1 MVTFKLNL
9 LKFNDSNSRKMENF
23 MPDLL
28 DQLNENQRVAA
39 SHIDGA
45 MLILA
50 GAGSGKTKT
59 ITTRLAYL
67 ISEVGIAPSN
77 TLTLTFTNKA
87 ANEMRT
93 RALKMLGDG
102 GKNFTPLLCTFHK
115 FGLLFLKFYIDR
127 LGRKN
132 NFVIIDTDDKKR
144 ILKGF
149 ESNIATPVLASEISN
164 FKNSLLSVEDAAHHA
179 AIEIDEHKFKDGY
192 YARLANIYKLYEEYL
207 AANNLVDFD
216 DLLCLSYKILDE
228 DEALAR
234 EISQR
239 YAYIMVDEYQDTNDL
254 QYKLLKKLC
263 LTHENIA
270 VVGDDD
276 QSIYGWRGAKIENI
290 LNFKDRFKD
299 VKVIRLEQN
308 YRSTS
313 QILRAANEL
322 IDHNRNRLGKELK
335 STKEGGEEVALIE
348 SDDETMESLKVAKR
362 IKKLLGSGVAA
373 SEIAI
378 LYRINALSRSLE
390 DGLNK
395 EKIPYKMVGGVKFY
409 ERAEVKDVISYLRLV
424 ANENDD
430 FSLKRVI
437 NRPKRGLGKI
447 SLAKIEKI
455 AFENKFSLFEAICAL
470 DESDKELSKKIVSA
484 LDEFAANLKE
494 LKECGSAY
502 ELIDKLE
509 AKFGIKK
516 YYESLPDGSERVA
529 NIDEFYAMIKDQIKQ
544 DPSFSIEEFLNEIAL
559 QSEQDNIGGEAIS
572 IMSIH
577 ASKGLEFEHLFVI
590 GLEEG
595 FFPLLG
601 DGSDIEEERRL
612 AYVAITRAKKTL
624 GLSYAN
630 SRFYKGQRTRLE
642 KSRFLS
648 EAGVCSGSLIIQT
661 QTQTAG
667 EYKKGDLVKHKIFGI
682 GRVTAVTKI
691 KKELKLTINFGG
703 ISRDIM
709 SGFVEKAV

>member
-1 MVTFKLNL
+1 
-9 LKFNDSNSRKMENF
+9 
-23 MPDLL
+23 
-28 DQLNENQRVAA
+28 
-39 SHIDGA
+39 
-45 MLILA
+45 
-50 GAGSGKTKT
+50 
-59 ITTRLAYL
+59 
-67 ISEVGIAPSN
+67 
-77 TLTLTFTNKA
+77 
-87 ANEMRT
+87 
-93 RALKMLGDG
+93 
-102 GKNFTPLLCTFHK
+102 
-115 FGLLFLKFYIDR
+115 
-127 LGRKN
+127 
-132 NFVIIDTDDKKR
+132 
-144 ILKGF
+144 
-149 ESNIATPVLASEISN
+149 
-164 FKNSLLSVEDAAHHA
+164 
-179 AIEIDEHKFKDGY
+179 
-192 YARLANIYKLYEEYL
+192 
-207 AANNLVDFD
+207 
-216 DLLCLSYKILDE
+216 
-228 DEALAR
+228 
-234 EISQR
+234 
-239 YAYIMVDEYQDTNDL
+239 
-254 QYKLLKKLC
+254 
-263 LTHENIA
+263 
-270 VVGDDD
+270 
-276 QSIYGWRGAKIENI
+276 
-290 LNFKDRFKD
+290 
-299 VKVIRLEQN
+299 
-308 YRSTS
+308 
-313 QILRAANEL
+313 
-322 IDHNRNRLGKELK
+322 
-335 STKEGGEEVALIE
+335 
-348 SDDETMESLKVAKR
+348 
-362 IKKLLGSGVAA
+362 
-373 SEIAI
+373 
-378 LYRINALSRSLE
+378 
-390 DGLNK
+390 
-395 EKIPYKMVGGVKFY
+395 MVGGVKFY

-661 QTQTAG
+661 QTQIAG

-691 KKELKLTINFGG
+691 KKDLKLTINFGG

>member
-93 RALKMLGDG
+93 RALKMLGDA

-164 FKNSLLSVEDAAHHA
+164 FKNSLLNVEDAAHHA

-335 STKEGGEEVALIE
+335 STKEGGEEVVLIE

-691 KKELKLTINFGG
+691 KKDLKLTINFGG

>member
-1 MVTFKLNL
+1 M
-9 LKFNDSNSRKMENF
+9 DISE
-23 MPDLL
+23 LL
-28 DQLNENQRVAA
+28 DGLNDKQREAVAA
-39 SHIDGA
+39 PLGNY
-45 MLILA
+45 LVLA
-50 GAGSGKTKT
+50 GAGSGKTRVLT
-59 ITTRLAYL
+59 HRIAWLIAVEN
-67 ISEVGIAPSN
+67 ISEGSIMAV
-77 TLTLTFTNKA
+77 TFTNKA
-87 ANEMRT
+87 AAEMRHRIQDT
-93 RALKMLGDG
+93 LSKHAQSNLFGMWIG
-102 GKNFTPLLCTFHK
+102 TFHSIAHR
-115 FGLLFLKFYIDR
+115 LLRAHHLDVNLPQDFQILDSEDQLR
-127 LGRKN
+127 LVKRLMKLHN
-132 NFVIIDTDDKKR
+132 YDDKAFPPKQACWY
-144 ILKGF
+144 INNK
-149 ESNIATPVLASEISN
+149 
-164 FKNSLLSVEDAAHHA
+164 K
-179 AIEIDEHKFKDGY
+179 DEGLRPQDINDFGDRQEKEWIK
-192 YARLANIYKLYEEYL
+192 IYQIYQDTCDR
-207 AANNLVDFD
+207 AGLVDFAE
-216 DLLCLSYKILDE
+216 LLIRAYELFAKKPVIL
-228 DEALAR
+228 
-234 EISQR
+234 QR
-239 YAYIMVDEYQDTNDL
+239 YQQRFQHILVDEFQDTNKI
-254 QYKLLKKLC
+254 QYEWIRLLAGKTGKVM
-263 LTHENIA
+263 I
-270 VVGDDD
+270 VGDDD

-290 LNFKDRFKD
+290 LNFKDQFKD
-299 VKVIRLEQN
+299 AKVIRLEQN

-335 STKEGGEEVALIE
+335 STKEGGEDVALME

-362 IKKLLGSGVAA
+362 IKKLLDSGAQA
-373 SEIAI
+373 SDIAI

-390 DGLNK
+390 EGLTK

-437 NRPKRGLGKI
+437 NRPKRGLGKV

-455 AFENKFSLFEAICAL
+455 AFEHKLSLFEAISSL
-470 DESDKELSKKIVSA
+470 DENDKDLSKKIVSS
-484 LDEFAANLKE
+484 LGEFAANLRE
-494 LKECGSAY
+494 LKECDSPY
-502 ELIDKLE
+502 ELVDKLE

-516 YYESLPDGSERVA
+516 YYESLPDGAERVA
-529 NIDEFYAMIKDQIKQ
+529 NIDEFYATIKDQIKQ
-544 DPSFSIEEFLNEIAL
+544 NPSFSIEEFLNEIAL

-624 GLSYAN
+624 TLSFVN

-703 ISRDIM
+703 ISREIM
-709 SGFVEKAV
+709 SSFVEKAV